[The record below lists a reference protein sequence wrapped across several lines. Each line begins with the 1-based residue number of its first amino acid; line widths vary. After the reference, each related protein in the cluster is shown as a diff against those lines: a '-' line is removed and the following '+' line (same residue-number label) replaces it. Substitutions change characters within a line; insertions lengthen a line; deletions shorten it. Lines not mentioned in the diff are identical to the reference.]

1 MAVRSFNIS
10 THSFDA
16 NPSKSQAAP
25 AATAFFVVSQSNQV
39 SVQDI
44 LFGVLTV
51 VLAVASVLLAY
62 LQLVHMRNQARPPK
76 LDVEMFSGRK
86 HPFSTSYTFLLLT
99 TS

>member
-10 THSFDA
+10 TPLFGA

-39 SVQDI
+39 SVQNI

-51 VLAVASVLLAY
+51 ILAVASVLLAY
-62 LQLVHMRNQARPPK
+62 VQLVHMRNRARPPK
-76 LDVEMFSGRK
+76 LDVEMCSVRKETFSA
-86 HPFSTSYTFLLLT
+86 SYTFLLLT